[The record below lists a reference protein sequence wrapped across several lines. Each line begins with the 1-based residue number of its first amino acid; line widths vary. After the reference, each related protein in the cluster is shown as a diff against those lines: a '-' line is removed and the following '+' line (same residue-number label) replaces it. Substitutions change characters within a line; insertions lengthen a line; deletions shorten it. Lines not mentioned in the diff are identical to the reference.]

1 MKPKL
6 RHRNPDDGSTVSGRT
21 VSDWVVPGKWTV
33 PAFLQVMPSPR
44 PQLLRRVGTI
54 RTLCPRKN
62 MGVLID
68 TGSGENALFA
78 IEDIAQADRPTLR
91 EGDQVNYVSVMGPD
105 GLCARQL
112 QRDSADIPPPPSEI
126 LMARGWR

>member
-1 MKPKL
+1 VTKP
-6 RHRNPDDGSTVSGRT
+6 RIQRRNPEPGSA
-21 VSDWVVPGKWTV
+21 VSDWVAPGSWAP
-33 PAFLQVMPSPR
+33 PAFLQVTPSPK
-44 PQLLRRVGTI
+44 PQALRRVGTV
-54 RTLCPRKN
+54 RTLSPRKN

-68 TGSGENALFA
+68 AGSGENALFTMD
-78 IEDIAQADRPTLR
+78 DIAPADLPTLR
-91 EGDQVNYVSVMGPD
+91 EGDQVTFVSVIGTD

>member
-1 MKPKL
+1 MKS
-6 RHRNPDDGSTVSGRT
+6 RTQRRNPEPGSA
-21 VSDWVVPGKWTV
+21 VSDWVAPGPWTP

-44 PQLLRRVGTI
+44 PQALRRVGTI

-68 TGSGENALFA
+68 AGSGENALFTMD
-78 IEDIAQADRPTLR
+78 DITPADQPTLR
-91 EGDQVNYVSVMGPD
+91 EGEQVTYVSVIGAD

-112 QRDSADIPPPPSEI
+112 RRDSADIPPPPSEI

>member
-1 MKPKL
+1 MKTRIQR
-6 RHRNPDDGSTVSGRT
+6 RHREDGPA
-21 VSDWVVPGKWTV
+21 VSDWVAPGQWVT
-33 PAFLQVMPSPR
+33 PTFLQVMPSPK
-44 PQLLRRVGTI
+44 PQALRRVGTV
-54 RTLCPRKN
+54 RTLSPRKN

-68 TGSGENALFA
+68 AGSGENALFTMD
-78 IEDIAQADRPTLR
+78 DIAPADQPTLR
-91 EGDQVNYVSVMGPD
+91 EGDQVTYVSVIGAD

>member
-1 MKPKL
+1 MTKP
-6 RHRNPDDGSTVSGRT
+6 RIQRRNPEPGST
-21 VSDWVVPGKWTV
+21 VSDWVAPGSWTP

-44 PQLLRRVGTI
+44 PQALRRVGTV
-54 RTLCPRKN
+54 RTLSPRKN

-68 TGSGENALFA
+68 AGSGENALFTF
-78 IEDIAQADRPTLR
+78 EDIAAADQPTLR
-91 EGDQVNYVSVMGPD
+91 EGDLVSYIAISGPD
-105 GLCARQL
+105 GLSARQL